1 LSENISYTIEE
12 IASILK
18 VSKLTVYDLIKKNE
32 LSAYRVGRQM
42 RIDLE
47 DLNNYKNS
55 RKNNSNNRIHKIE
68 QLNPLEKKLF
78 IISGQD
84 VALDILASHLSK
96 KLAFLTPLRL
106 NQGSLNS
113 LVAFYQNQCNLV
125 SLHLYD
131 GDTDSYNVPFAKKF
145 LTGTEYIHIHL
156 LSRWAG
162 FYVEKGNP
170 KNIQT
175 FEDLTREDVQ
185 FVNREKGAGIRVLLD
200 EHLRINDISKKDIRG
215 YEDIETNHVAV
226 ATKVKNKQADVGLGI
241 EYTAKMVGVDF
252 VPLKKESY
260 DIIIEKTE
268 ENKEIIEAIQE
279 ILTDPTFQK
288 ELQSI
293 GGYDLSN
300 TGKIVYE
307 S

>member
-1 LSENISYTIEE
+1 MGENISYTIEE

-47 DLNNYKNS
+47 DLNHYKNS
-55 RKNNSNNRIHKIE
+55 TKNSSNYKLERID

-96 KLAFLTPLRL
+96 KLSFLTPLRL

-131 GDTDSYNVPFAKKF
+131 GDTNSYNVPYAKKF
-145 LTGTEYIHIHL
+145 LTGTSFIQINL

-162 FYVEKGNP
+162 FYVSKGNP

-175 FEDLTREDVQ
+175 IHDLLREDVQ
-185 FVNREKGAGIRVLLD
+185 FLNREKGAGIRVLLD
-200 EHLRINDISKKDIRG
+200 EQLRINQLSSKEIKG
-215 YEDIETNHVAV
+215 YDVIETNHLAV
-226 ATKVKNKQADVGLGI
+226 ATKIKENQADVGLGI
-241 EYTAKMVGVDF
+241 EYVAKMVGVDF
-252 VPLKKESY
+252 IPLMKEKY

-268 ENKEIIEAIQE
+268 ENKEIIEAIFT
-279 ILTDPTFQK
+279 ILKDETFLN
-288 ELQSI
+288 ELESI
-293 GGYDLSN
+293 GGYDLTE
-300 TGKIVYE
+300 TGSVVYE